1 MSANSANTYSSF
13 DALNQRLDQIVRE
26 VADESL
32 PLDDVLT
39 LYEEAVNLGLRG
51 CDLLEEGIQSY
62 EEQEVAQEDGQ
73 DATPV
78 TDAAPSEVQ
87 HAAQSEAPSTSSTD
101 SSDAAVP
108 DAGPTGGS
116 ATSASGS
123 ADASHRSVVGQPSE
137 AQPQ

>member
-1 MSANSANTYSSF
+1 MSSNSANTYSSF
-13 DALNQRLDQIVRE
+13 DALNQRLDQIVQE

-62 EEQEVAQEDGQ
+62 EEQEVAQGDGQ
-73 DATPV
+73 DGQGGQEGAPETG
-78 TDAAPSEVQ
+78 AAPSEAP
-87 HAAQSEAPSTSSTD
+87 AAPPAG
-101 SSDAAVP
+101 SSDAAALG
-108 DAGPTGGS
+108 AGIVGG
-116 ATSASGS
+116 AGASASGS
-123 ADASHRSVVGQPSE
+123 AAAAHRPAAGKPSE